1 MSRHQWQANL
11 DGLCRSL
18 EDYAKQNG
26 IEVPNLSS
34 AEAARLSDS
43 LYLAHS
49 TSRKSFSSICDSG
62 YLYSAASLAAARGE
76 SLAPARAEVVL
87 GTAGSVFFY
96 VSAFRYPNT
105 TCGFLFAKSLESRRS
120 DDGVATPF
128 DSGGLLEWLTRP
140 DPVEPPRDF
149 LARHELPVPEHRRY
163 LGLSI
168 AVLFD
173 KSEDYFE
180 GTDPLR
186 PGPIGLT
193 GGDHRR
199 WTHEV
204 RIPDRVFV
212 RGSHLQAV
220 FATTAQVAR
229 DSAVRSLF
237 QWCEGEGVDSIAFA
251 APRRNVFEALRR
263 ECLGYVRQR
272 LY

>member
-26 IEVPNLSS
+26 IGVPNPSS
-34 AEAARLSDS
+34 GAAARLSDS

-49 TSRKSFSSICDSG
+49 TSGEKFSEICASG
-62 YLYSAASLAAARGE
+62 FLDSAARLAAARGE
-76 SLAPARAEVVL
+76 VLAPTRDEVVL

-96 VSAFRYPNT
+96 VSPFRYPNT
-105 TCGFLFAKSLESRRS
+105 TCGFLFAKARESHRS
-120 DDGVATPF
+120 DVGMATPF
-128 DSGGLLEWLTRP
+128 DSGGLLGRITRP
-140 DPVEPPRDF
+140 DPAELPRAF
-149 LARHELPVPEHRRY
+149 MSRHELPIPDHHRY
-163 LGLSI
+163 LGLSM

-173 KSEDYFE
+173 KPWDYFE
-180 GTDPLR
+180 GTDPLW
-186 PGPIGLT
+186 PGPLGLT

-229 DSAVRSLF
+229 DLAVRSLF
-237 QWCEGEGVDSIAFA
+237 QWCEGEGVDSISFA

-263 ECLGYVRQR
+263 ECLGYIRQK
-272 LY
+272 L

>member
-1 MSRHQWQANL
+1 M
-11 DGLCRSL
+11 

-26 IEVPNLSS
+26 IEVPNPSS
-34 AEAARLSDS
+34 GAAARLSDS

-62 YLYSAASLAAARGE
+62 YLYSAASLATARGE
-76 SLAPARAEVVL
+76 SLAPACAEVVL

-128 DSGGLLEWLTRP
+128 DSGGLLEWLTRS

-163 LGLSI
+163 LGLSM

>member
-18 EDYAKQNG
+18 EDYAKENG
-26 IEVPNLSS
+26 IGVPNPSS
-34 AEAARLSDS
+34 GAASRLSDS

-49 TSRKSFSSICDSG
+49 TFAKSFRSICDSG
-62 YLYSAASLAAARGE
+62 FIYSAASLAAARGE
-76 SLAPARAEVVL
+76 SLAPACTEVVL

-96 VSAFRYPNT
+96 VSPFRYPNT
-105 TCGFLFAKSLESRRS
+105 TCGLLFAKSLESHLH
-120 DDGVATPF
+120 DAGVATPF
-128 DSGGLLEWLTRP
+128 DSGGLLEWLARP
-140 DPVEPPRDF
+140 DPAEPPRDF
-149 LARHELPVPEHRRY
+149 LARHELPIPEHRRY
-163 LGLSI
+163 LGLSM

-173 KSEDYFE
+173 KPGDYFE
-180 GTDPLR
+180 GTDPLW

-229 DSAVRSLF
+229 DPAVRSLF
-237 QWCEGEGVDSIAFA
+237 QWCEGEGVDRVAFA
-251 APRRNVFEALRR
+251 TPRGNDFEALRR
-263 ECLGYVRQR
+263 ECLDYIRQR

>member
-26 IEVPNLSS
+26 IGIPNPSS
-34 AEAARLSDS
+34 GTAARLSDS
-43 LYLAHS
+43 LCLAHS

-62 YLYSAASLAAARGE
+62 YLSSAASLAAARGE
-76 SLAPARAEVVL
+76 SLAPACAEVVL
-87 GTAGSVFFY
+87 GTADSVFFY
-96 VSAFRYPNT
+96 VSPFRYPNT
-105 TCGFLFAKSLESRRS
+105 TCGLLFAKSLESPHR
-120 DDGVATPF
+120 DAGVATPF
-128 DSGGLLEWLTRP
+128 DSGGLMKIFVRP
-140 DPVEPPRDF
+140 DPAEPLWDF
-149 LARHELPVPEHRRY
+149 LARHELPIPEHRRY
-163 LGLSI
+163 LGLSM
-168 AVLFD
+168 AVLFG

-180 GTDPLR
+180 GTDPQR

-229 DSAVRSLF
+229 GSAVRSLF

-251 APRRNVFEALRR
+251 TPRGNDFEALRR
-263 ECLGYVRQR
+263 ECLDYIRQR